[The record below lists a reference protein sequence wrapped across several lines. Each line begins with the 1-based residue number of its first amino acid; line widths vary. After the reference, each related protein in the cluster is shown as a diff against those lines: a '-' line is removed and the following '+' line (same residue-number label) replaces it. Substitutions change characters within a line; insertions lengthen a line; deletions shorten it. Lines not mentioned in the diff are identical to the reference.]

1 MMGYVVK
8 GELNKIFFE
17 EVKMLILEVE
27 ILGYF
32 GFVISF
38 MEKSFK
44 FVIIKF

>member
-32 GFVISF
+32 WFCYQFYENKVLNLLLL
-38 MEKSFK
+38 
-44 FVIIKF
+44 

>member
-38 MEKSFK
+38 MEKK
-44 FVIIKF
+44 ILNLLL

>member
-8 GELNKIFFE
+8 GELNKIFIE

-32 GFVISF
+32 SFVICF
-38 MEKSFK
+38 MK
-44 FVIIKF
+44 IKF